1 MAPDLRRKF
10 YKWIYLGALMFVAVI
25 LQTTVLSRLRFLGCS
40 PSLIPFIVATV
51 ALLEGHEEGMIA
63 GLIGGFLG
71 DALYSGYEGFFII
84 ALPVIALLICVMN
97 TVMFWKNYG
106 MSVLDWAVLM
116 ILLNTAHYLLFMLAK
131 GQVSAAALLYVIPG
145 ELATTLP
152 FTPFL
157 YMIIKKIIK
166 SFERSEDY

>member
-1 MAPDLRRKF
+1 
-10 YKWIYLGALMFVAVI
+10 MFIAVI
-25 LQTTVLSRLRFLGCS
+25 LQTTVFSRFRFLGCT

-51 ALLEGHEEGMIA
+51 ALLEGHGEGMIA
-63 GLIGGFLG
+63 GVIGGFLC
-71 DALYSGYEGFFII
+71 DAIYSGHEGFFII
-84 ALPVIALLICVMN
+84 ALPVLALLICIMN

-116 ILLNTAHYLLFMLAK
+116 ILLNITHYLLFMLAK
-131 GQVSAAALLYVIPG
+131 GEGNAVSLLYVIPG
-145 ELATTLP
+145 ELVTTLP

-157 YMIIKKIIK
+157 YMLIKKIIK

>member
-1 MAPDLRRKF
+1 
-10 YKWIYLGALMFVAVI
+10 MFIAVI
-25 LQTTVLSRLRFLGCS
+25 LQTTVLSRLSFLGCT

-51 ALLEGHEEGMIA
+51 SLLEGHGEGMIA
-63 GLIGGFLG
+63 GLIGGFLC

-84 ALPVIALLICVMN
+84 ALPVLALLICIMN

-106 MSVLDWAVLM
+106 MSLLDWAVLM

-131 GQVSAAALLYVIPG
+131 GQGSAEALLYVIPG
-145 ELATTLP
+145 EIATTLP

-166 SFERSEDY
+166 TFDGSDEY